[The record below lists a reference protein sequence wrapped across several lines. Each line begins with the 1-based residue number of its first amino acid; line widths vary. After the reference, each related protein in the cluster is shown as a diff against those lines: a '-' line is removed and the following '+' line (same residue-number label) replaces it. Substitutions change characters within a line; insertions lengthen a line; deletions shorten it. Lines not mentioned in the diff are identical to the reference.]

1 MSDTDLVKLA
11 YTLGYRYARLQGQP
25 KLVKKAWVS
34 TALRVGANLLN
45 GGFVAHDVGNQALGT
60 NGMTADKRH
69 ARSWG
74 ATALRTAGLVGGL
87 FIPGPGWVAA
97 GGALAAGLLGDYLG
111 NKVQARADNKM
122 MQEKQRLAQTMP
134 TAVGGGSSYGGY
146 RPQAPRPPSVPR
158 PAYQPAG

>member
-1 MSDTDLVKLA
+1 MSDKDLVKLA

-25 KLVKKAWVS
+25 EFVKKAWVG
-34 TALRVGANLLN
+34 TALRVGGNLLN

-60 NGMTADKRH
+60 NGMTADRQH

-74 ATALRTAGLVGGL
+74 ATALRTAGLLGGL
-87 FIPGPGWVAA
+87 FIPGAGWAVA
-97 GGALAAGLLGDYLG
+97 GSLAAGMLGDYLG

-122 MQEKQRLAQTMP
+122 LQEKQRLAKTMP

-146 RPQAPRPPSVPR
+146 RPQTPSVPSAPR